1 MHDLALIISVFIATL
16 VEAVEA
22 LTIVMAAGLA
32 RDWKS
37 ARQGAIAGLAT
48 VAVIIAAFGPLLTLF
63 PVEIL
68 RLIVGLLSLIFGLQW
83 LRKAIQRASGYKALH
98 DEDKIFKT
106 EMEQA
111 KTAVKERRSIVSDWY
126 AFTISYKAVVIE
138 GIEVAFLVVTFGA
151 LQNKIPVAA
160 LSATVAVM
168 IVVAAG
174 FILHRPLSK
183 VPENTLKFAVGLI
196 LTTFGIFW
204 TTEGLGIEWAM
215 QDLVLLP
222 IITGLSVVSLLL
234 VLALKMRK
242 RSHPDSQAKLAQQPR
257 LPLGIEFIYDFVVGD
272 DWPTAVIIYLTVISA
287 FLGFKFEY
295 LVLSVVLV
303 LLSWRMLAITRLRK
317 SVSA

>member
-37 ARQGAIAGLAT
+37 ARQGTIAGLIT

-63 PVEIL
+63 PVETL

>member
-22 LTIVMAAGLA
+22 LPIVMAAGLA

-37 ARQGAIAGLAT
+37 ARQGTIAGLIT

>member
-1 MHDLALIISVFIATL
+1 MHDLALVISVFIATL

-98 DEDKIFKT
+98 DEDRIFKT
-106 EMEQA
+106 EIEQA
-111 KTAVKERRSIVSDWY
+111 RIAVKEKRSIVSDWY

-160 LSATVAVM
+160 LSASVAVL
-168 IVVAAG
+168 IVIASG
-174 FILHRPLSK
+174 FLLHRPLSK
-183 VPENTLKFAVGLI
+183 VPENTMKFVVGLI

-204 TTEGLGIEWAM
+204 TTEGLGIEWSI
-215 QDLVLLP
+215 QDLILLP
-222 IITGLSVVSLLL
+222 IIVCLSVVSLLL
-234 VLALKMRK
+234 VLVLKMRK
-242 RSHPDSQAKLAQQPR
+242 RSHPDSQAKLAKQPK
-257 LPLGIEFIYDFVVGD
+257 LPLAIEFIYDFVIGD
-272 DWPTAVIIYLTVISA
+272 DWPTAAVIYLTVTSA

-303 LLSWRMLAITRLRK
+303 LLSWRMLSITRPWK
-317 SVSA
+317 AVAA

>member
-37 ARQGAIAGLAT
+37 ARQGTIAGLVT
-48 VAVIIAAFGPLLTLF
+48 VAVVIALFGPLLTLF

-83 LRKAIQRASGYKALH
+83 LRKAIQRASGFKALH

-111 KTAVKERRSIVSDWY
+111 KSAVKEKRSIVSDWY

-151 LQNKIPVAA
+151 LQNKIPIAA
-160 LSATVAVM
+160 VSAAVAVLM
-168 IVVAAG
+168 VIAAG
-174 FILHRPLSK
+174 FVLHKPLSK
-183 VPENTLKFAVGLI
+183 VPENTMKFVVGLI

-204 TTEGLGIEWAM
+204 TTEGLGIDWSLH
-215 QDLVLLP
+215 DLVLLP
-222 IITGLSVVSLLL
+222 IIAALSLLSL
-234 VLALKMRK
+234 VLVLVLKQRK
-242 RSHPDSQAKLAQQPR
+242 KTNPNSQAKLAKQPK
-257 LPLGIEFIYDFVVGD
+257 LPLAVEFIYDFVIGD
-272 DWPTAVIIYLTVISA
+272 DWPTAAVIYLTVIAALSE
-287 FLGFKFEY
+287 FKFEY
-295 LVLSVVLV
+295 LVLVVV
-303 LLSWRMLAITRLRK
+303 AALLCWRMLAITRLRK
-317 SVSA
+317 SIPA

>member
-37 ARQGAIAGLAT
+37 ARQGTIAGLIT

-111 KTAVKERRSIVSDWY
+111 KTAVKEKRSIVSDWY

>member
-37 ARQGAIAGLAT
+37 ARQGTIAGLIT

>member
-37 ARQGAIAGLAT
+37 ARQGTIAGLIT

-242 RSHPDSQAKLAQQPR
+242 RSHPDSQAKLAQQPK

>member
-37 ARQGAIAGLAT
+37 ARQGTIAGLIT

-111 KTAVKERRSIVSDWY
+111 KTAVKEKRSIVSDWY

-183 VPENTLKFAVGLI
+183 VPENTLKFVVGLI